1 MNILLKLLFNTHVK
15 SISSFVYLIL
25 AIVSLATLNYFYKV
39 NEKIIYQFNYS
50 IIINSIQDYQS
61 SNYEF
66 ISNQSI
72 FGIVI
77 NHHKDYIKTND
88 VKLILEASN
97 KRFDIKNIHSD
108 KLKLY
113 SEKSN
118 TLTEEVF
125 INYLESLEE
134 SFEERIRESFKTSNQ
149 INDFISEQS
158 KLFFYNLINDLD
170 QSDLLNDQLSLRY
183 NVPLTN
189 SELNLSYGNNLI
201 YDKFNN
207 LKQFNIDELE
217 ALKINFPVSFKTDN
231 NDYTY
236 ETKFI
241 SNKTTKNKIILSIII
256 ISILLMLLH
265 PIIMQKLN
273 DIVSEAR

>member
-1 MNILLKLLFNTHVK
+1 MNILLKLLFNTYVK

>member
-1 MNILLKLLFNTHVK
+1 MNILLKLLFNTYVK

-97 KRFDIKNIHSD
+97 KRFDIKNI
-108 KLKLY
+108 Y
-113 SEKSN
+113 
-118 TLTEEVF
+118 
-125 INYLESLEE
+125 
-134 SFEERIRESFKTSNQ
+134 
-149 INDFISEQS
+149 
-158 KLFFYNLINDLD
+158 
-170 QSDLLNDQLSLRY
+170 
-183 NVPLTN
+183 
-189 SELNLSYGNNLI
+189 
-201 YDKFNN
+201 
-207 LKQFNIDELE
+207 
-217 ALKINFPVSFKTDN
+217 
-231 NDYTY
+231 
-236 ETKFI
+236 
-241 SNKTTKNKIILSIII
+241 
-256 ISILLMLLH
+256 
-265 PIIMQKLN
+265 
-273 DIVSEAR
+273 